1 MPVFWRYKR
10 YATVEEA
17 IRAARPDQYVVSV
30 LFPYYVLTARP
41 RDLRLGRDDKETTFM
56 IVKCP
61 KSKEPVIPSPDIAGL
76 QFVGP
81 FPHKTKKSRS
91 GRPFVQE
98 GAIES
103 DRSRH

>member
-10 YATVEEA
+10 YAAVEEA
-17 IRAARPDQYVVSV
+17 LRAARPDQYVVSV

-41 RDLRLGRDDKETTFM
+41 NDLRLGRDDNGTTFM
-56 IVKCP
+56 IVGRP
-61 KSKEPVIPSPDIAGL
+61 KSKEPPIPSADIAGL

-91 GRPFVQE
+91 GRPIVQG

-103 DRSRH
+103 NRSRH